1 MLRSMTGFGKGS
13 ATGADGTSFVV
24 ELSAVNRKQLE
35 MRFSMPQ
42 EFSQWEAEARKAIS
56 SQVSRGSLWIR
67 VNVSQTAGGL
77 ADLNRER
84 LESLIRLCDEYAPAD
99 RKGMVDVASLLSLPG
114 VFSGADNRDAEAD
127 FPVLTDALQQALAG
141 FNAMREC
148 EGEALQR
155 ELSGRLVQ
163 LRTRLAEI
171 EPQTAG
177 LADAAKAKILTRL
190 ADEKLPVD
198 LNDER
203 FLREVLYY
211 ADRSDVTEEITRL
224 KSHFDQFDRFLT
236 GENESAGRSM
246 DFLIQEMFREITT
259 LGNKAGSS
267 GVSPHVVAFKAELEK
282 LREQIQNVE

>member
-1 MLRSMTGFGKGS
+1 MTGFGKGT
-13 ATGADGTSFVV
+13 ATAPDGTVLVV

-35 MRFSMPQ
+35 LRFSMPQ
-42 EFSQWEAEARKAIS
+42 EFAAWEPEARKAIS
-56 SQVSRGSLWIR
+56 AKVSRGSLLVR
-67 VNVSQTAGGL
+67 VNVSQSAAGL

-84 LESLIRLCDEYAPAD
+84 LEALIQLCREYSAEEKNP
-99 RKGMVDVASLLSLPG
+99 VDVAALLSLPG
-114 VFSGADNRDAEAD
+114 IFGSSENRDVSA
-127 FPVLTDALQQALAG
+127 ALPALNAALEQALAG

-148 EGEALQR
+148 EGTALQQ
-155 ELSGRLVQ
+155 ELGGRLNG
-163 LRTRLAEI
+163 LRDLLAKI
-171 EPQTAG
+171 EPQTAD

-224 KSHFDQFDRFLT
+224 KSHFAQFDRFLT
-236 GENESAGRSM
+236 ETPESAGRSM
-246 DFLIQEMFREITT
+246 DFLLQEMFREITT

-267 GVSPHVVAFKAELEK
+267 GVSPHVVAFKTELEK
-282 LREQIQNVE
+282 LREQVQNVE

>member
-13 ATGADGTSFVV
+13 ATAPDGTVLVV

-35 MRFSMPQ
+35 LRFSMPQ
-42 EFSQWEAEARKAIS
+42 EFAPWEPEARKKIS
-56 SQVSRGSLWIR
+56 TLVSRGSLLVR
-67 VNVSQTAGGL
+67 VNMSQSAAGL

-84 LESLIRLCDEYAPAD
+84 LEALIRLCDEYAPEEK
-99 RKGMVDVASLLSLPG
+99 KGQVNVATLLGLPG
-114 VFSGADNRDAEAD
+114 IFGSSENKDISVFLPALN
-127 FPVLTDALQQALAG
+127 DALDQALAG

-148 EGEALQR
+148 EGSALQQ
-155 ELSGRLVQ
+155 ELGGRLNG
-163 LRTRLAEI
+163 LRDLLAQI

-177 LADAAKAKILTRL
+177 LADAAKAKILARL

-211 ADRSDVTEEITRL
+211 ADRADVTEEVTRL
-224 KSHFDQFDRFLT
+224 KSHFAQFDRFLSET
-236 GENESAGRSM
+236 PESAGRSM
-246 DFLIQEMFREITT
+246 DFLLQEMFREITT

-267 GVSPHVVAFKAELEK
+267 GVSPHVVAFKTELEK
-282 LREQIQNVE
+282 LREQVQNVE